1 MGNCV
6 GILNKKGNSDGVEK
20 IIGLT
25 LEEAQKFVKN
35 NEVYF
40 LRNDEKIRINQV
52 RVVNIDG
59 ENLSVDKI
67 YCKSRCNVFVCN
79 GVISKISST
88 G

>member
-1 MGNCV
+1 ME
-6 GILNKKGNSDGVEK
+6 NSVNIEK
-20 IIGLT
+20 IIGLS

-40 LRNDEKIRINQV
+40 LYNDKNISINPV